1 MNQFIA
7 CLGAWE
13 GGSELFVGLAS
24 VVVASIVS
32 LIVNVIMNKQNQR
45 KTYTEIASNDRIAW
59 IKAMREKG
67 EALLAIC
74 DCYDTLD
81 EKTNREFHELKNGI
95 LLRLNPKD
103 SDYELDKKVQ
113 EILEDRTFP
122 EIKARSAELR
132 EHLIRLF
139 KGQWDTVKA
148 EAGRDK
154 RMKKKVQE
162 NEI

>member
-1 MNQFIA
+1 MK
-7 CLGAWE
+7 
-13 GGSELFVGLAS
+13 ELFVGLVS
-24 VVVASIVS
+24 VVVASVIS
-32 LIVNVIMNKQNQR
+32 LIVNILMNKQTQR

-81 EKTNREFHELKNGI
+81 EATNREFHELKNGI

-103 SDYELDKKVQ
+103 SDYELDKEVQ
-113 EILEDRTFP
+113 SILVGKSFP
-122 EIKARSAELR
+122 EIKARSEELR
-132 EHLIRLF
+132 EVLVRLF
-139 KGQWDTVKA
+139 KSQWDTVKA

-154 RMKKKVQE
+154 RMKKKFQE